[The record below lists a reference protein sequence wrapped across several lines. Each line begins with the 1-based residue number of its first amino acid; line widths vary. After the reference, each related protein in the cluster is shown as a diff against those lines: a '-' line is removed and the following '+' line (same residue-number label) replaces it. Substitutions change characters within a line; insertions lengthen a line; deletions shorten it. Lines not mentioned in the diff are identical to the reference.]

1 MTSHTQVNSP
11 GYEAAIHQSAYYP
24 QTTAG
29 YLRIRGEDRQAFMQR
44 QSTNDIRL
52 LKPEGSVT
60 TVLTSATARI
70 LDLLTLVHEAEA
82 IGAITLA
89 GRSEETSRFLKSK
102 IFFMDKV
109 SVEDAS
115 QEFTQF
121 DLIGPEVSQVL
132 QHVGLSQVP
141 SGDEVVSGEV
151 AGVEIRILR
160 QFGSRYRVLTPAQ
173 DWEAIGAIL
182 NKAGAIELSPEAYGI
197 LRVEMGVPETGHE
210 LTEDYTPLETGLD
223 WTVSGD
229 KGCYTGQEIIARQIT
244 YDKVTRQMVGLSL
257 SGKVEPGARVST
269 LVDNKNVGEITS
281 YAHSPRF
288 GHIAL
293 AVVRKPHHDPGTE
306 MVVTG
311 KGADILASVA
321 ALPISD

>member
-1 MTSHTQVNSP
+1 MTSSTQVNLS

-24 QTTAG
+24 QKTAG
-29 YLRIRGEDRQAFMQR
+29 YLRIRGEDRQAFLQR

-52 LKPEGSVT
+52 LKPEGRVT

-82 IGAITLA
+82 IGAITLP
-89 GRSEETSRFLKSK
+89 GRAQETTRFLKSK
-102 IFFMDKV
+102 IFFMDKI
-109 SVEDAS
+109 SVDDAS
-115 QEFTQF
+115 QEFAQF
-121 DLIGPEVSQVL
+121 DVIGPEAPQML
-132 QHVGLSQVP
+132 QSIGLSHLP
-141 SGDEVVSGEV
+141 SRDEVVSGEV
-151 AGVEIRILR
+151 SGVKIRILR
-160 QFGSRYRVLTPAQ
+160 QFGSRYRALTPAQ

-182 NKAGAIELSPEAYGI
+182 KEGGAIELSPEAYAI

-223 WTVSGD
+223 WTVSAD

-257 SGKVEPGARVST
+257 SGKVEPGARAST
-269 LVDNKNVGEITS
+269 LEDNKNIGEITS

-306 MVVTG
+306 LVVTG